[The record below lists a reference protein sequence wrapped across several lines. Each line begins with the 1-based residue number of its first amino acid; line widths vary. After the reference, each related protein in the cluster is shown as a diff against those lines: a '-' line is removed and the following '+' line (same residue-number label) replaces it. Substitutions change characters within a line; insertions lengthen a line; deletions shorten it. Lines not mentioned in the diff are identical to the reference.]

1 MSREKNQLTF
11 LEIALLDN
19 NKIEGTPILK
29 LALVKRFKI
38 VTLFKNTKKVEN
50 VYFLNQF
57 LYPKYQIPPV

>member
-1 MSREKNQLTF
+1 MNDKASYVFE
-11 LEIALLDN
+11 LDK

-38 VTLFKNTKKVEN
+38 LILFKNTKKYKN

-57 LYPKYQIPPV
+57 L